1 VGDASERS
9 DPPSTRAEG
18 ALQVTR
24 RPDALASP
32 AGRPGP
38 EQRRDLI
45 GARLLRDPSQYRPS
59 SPAPRAEATATPKG
73 AWDMTT
79 IAAERPDT
87 EIPVILGVDT
97 HLDFHVAV
105 TVDHLGR
112 RLGEASVP
120 TTAKGYEELLRWA
133 EGFGPVRC
141 AGVEGTSSYGAGLAR
156 HLRTK
161 GVEVLEVGR
170 PEPRRRRSRRS
181 VEKSDPSD
189 AEAAARAV
197 LAGEASGVPKSAD
210 GHVEMIRALRA
221 ARRSAIKARTQA
233 ANQLQALR
241 VTAPEQ
247 LRRRLRG
254 LSTKELASAAARFRL
269 ADVPRDVPTAT
280 RFALR
285 SVARRYGVLSEEI
298 AELEAH
304 LDRLVAEAAPG
315 LVSLPGIGTDSAAT
329 LLIVAGD
336 NPQRLGSEASFAS
349 LCGVSPIEASSGKV
363 VRHRLNRGGNRQANR
378 ALYMTCLA
386 RMRRDPR
393 TKEYVARRTQEGKS
407 KREIIRCLKRY
418 LAREVYRVL
427 VSCGPRSSSTEPRE
441 EAHSSVA

>member
-1 VGDASERS
+1 
-9 DPPSTRAEG
+9 
-18 ALQVTR
+18 
-24 RPDALASP
+24 
-32 AGRPGP
+32 
-38 EQRRDLI
+38 
-45 GARLLRDPSQYRPS
+45 
-59 SPAPRAEATATPKG
+59 
-73 AWDMTT
+73 MTT

-87 EIPVILGVDT
+87 EIAVILGVDT

-105 TVDHLGR
+105 TMDHLGR

-120 TTAKGYEELLRWA
+120 TTPKGYEELLRWA

-161 GVEVLEVGR
+161 GIEVLEVER
-170 PEPRRRRSRRS
+170 PERRRRRSRRS

-210 GHVEMIRALRA
+210 GRVEMIRALHA
-221 ARRSAIKARTQA
+221 ARRSAVKARTQA

-269 ADVPRDVPTAT
+269 ADVPRDVSTAT
-280 RFALR
+280 KFALR

-298 AELEAH
+298 SELEAH
-304 LDRLVAEAAPG
+304 LKVG
-315 LVSLPGIGTDSAAT
+315 WW
-329 LLIVAGD
+329 
-336 NPQRLGSEASFAS
+336 QRLPRGWSPCRASA
-349 LCGVSPIEASSGKV
+349 PTAP
-363 VRHRLNRGGNRQANR
+363 
-378 ALYMTCLA
+378 
-386 RMRRDPR
+386 RR
-393 TKEYVARRTQEGKS
+393 
-407 KREIIRCLKRY
+407 C
-418 LAREVYRVL
+418 
-427 VSCGPRSSSTEPRE
+427 
-441 EAHSSVA
+441 